1 MWSGAPVRSK
11 SAPMK
16 DRRMKISPELGREPG
31 PKPGTIRTAANR
43 RKFIEALAI
52 TANVSAAC
60 KLARVGRNSIYEW
73 RKDDPSFKADWD
85 EATEL
90 GTDALEDEAVRRAY
104 DGTLKPVYY
113 GGKKVGTVREYSD
126 PLLILMLKARRPEKF
141 RERFDIDPGNR
152 FIELLRYLETAGER
166 GGGSGQNDD
175 RQHSDRAR
183 GGDA

>member
-1 MWSGAPVRSK
+1 MWSGAPIRHERIRSE

-16 DRRMKISPELGREPG
+16 DGRMESLPEMKS
-31 PKPGTIRTAANR
+31 KPGTIRTAAVR
-43 RKFIEALAI
+43 RKFLKALAM
-52 TANVSAAC
+52 TASVSAAA
-60 KLARVGRNSIYEW
+60 KHIRVCRNALYEW
-73 RKDDPSFKADWD
+73 RKDDPSFRVEWD
-85 EATEL
+85 EAVEL

-126 PLLILMLKARRPEKF
+126 SLLVFMLKARRPEKF

-152 FIELLRYLETAGER
+152 FIELLRYLEQS
-166 GGGSGQNDD
+166 GGAQNRDGT
-175 RQHSDRAR
+175 R